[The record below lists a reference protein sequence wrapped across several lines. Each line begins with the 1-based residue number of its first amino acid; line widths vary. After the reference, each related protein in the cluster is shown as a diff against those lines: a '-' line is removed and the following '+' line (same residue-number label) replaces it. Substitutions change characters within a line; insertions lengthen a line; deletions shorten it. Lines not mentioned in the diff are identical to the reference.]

1 MNATEE
7 SRTSGS
13 TLTFAFLFLSKVAKL
28 RAKRV
33 GWVGFGVNDEPEIS
47 QDRDVGRD
55 AVGQPGKGCAMA
67 GDAKSCGFWDS
78 GGGDGDG
85 CRG

>member
-1 MNATEE
+1 MNGTEE

-13 TLTFAFLFLSKVAKL
+13 TLTFPYLFLSKPAAIRV
-28 RAKRV
+28 KRV
-33 GWVGFGVNDEPEIS
+33 GWVEFGVNNEPEIS
-47 QDRDVGRD
+47 QEQDVGRD
-55 AVGQPGKGCAMA
+55 AVGQPGKGCALA

-78 GGGDGDG
+78 DGSDGDR